1 MKKTISILLAA
12 ALLAALL
19 AGCGGSGS
27 NSGGGSSAAG
37 SAGGSG
43 GKGNSGGTL
52 TLNVYNWGE
61 YISDGSEGSYDTVA
75 EFETWYQ
82 ETYGQKVHV
91 NYDTYA
97 SNEDMYAKLSAGA
110 VSYDVVIP
118 SDYMIARMAE
128 EGMLLELDFDNIPNY
143 ENIDDNFKGLFYDP
157 DNRYTVPYAYGVIG
171 IIYNALEVDTHDAV
185 DWDLLWNEKYSG
197 RILQFNNPRD
207 AFGTAMYKLGIDVNT
222 TDKAEW
228 DLAHDALMAQRPLL
242 YGQVMDEIFNLM
254 ESGEAAVGTYYVG
267 DYFTMLD
274 NEAPDVALDFY
285 YPERTNYYIDA
296 MCIPSCCQHKE
307 LAEIFI
313 NFMLSRDAA
322 VANAEFT
329 YYASPN
335 KIVYNDPEYI
345 DEMGEAAMILLY
357 PEISDF
363 AAEYN
368 EYAYRNLSPEMLDY
382 LNTLWETVKIN

>member
-1 MKKTISILLAA
+1 MKKLVSLVLSGALALGLCA
-12 ALLAALL
+12 
-19 AGCGGSGS
+19 CGGSGGGS
-27 NSGGGSSAAG
+27 AADSSGGS
-37 SAGGSG
+37 
-43 GKGNSGGTL
+43 GTL

-61 YISDGSEGSYDTVA
+61 YISDGSEGSYDTIK
-75 EFETWYQ
+75 EFESWYQ
-82 ETYGQKVHV
+82 ETYGQKLRV

-128 EGMLLELDFDNIPNY
+128 EGMLLELDFNNIPNAG
-143 ENIDDNFKGLFYDP
+143 NIDDNFKGLFYDP
-157 DNRYTVPYAYGVIG
+157 ENRYTVPYAYGVVG
-171 IIYNALEVDTHDAV
+171 IIYNQNEVDTQDAT
-185 DWDLLWNEKYSG
+185 DWDLLWNEKYAG

-207 AFGTAMYKLGIDVNT
+207 AFGTAMYMLGIDVNT

-228 DLAHDALMAQRPLL
+228 DRAHDALMEQRPLL

-254 ESGEAAVGTYYVG
+254 ESGEAAAGTYYVG
-267 DYFTMLD
+267 DYFTMLE
-274 NEAPDVALDFY
+274 NEAPDVALGFY

-313 NFMLSRDAA
+313 NFMLDRDAA
-322 VANAEFT
+322 VANAEYT

-335 KIVYNDPEYI
+335 KVVYTDPEYI
-345 DEMGEAAMILLY
+345 EDMGEETMELLY
-357 PEISDF
+357 PGISDF

-368 EYAYRNLSPEMLDY
+368 KYAYRNLDNEMLDY